1 MAEILNTKQKQQQQQ
16 SKCIFLIGF
25 TFLSFASLEQELEL
39 LSLYF
44 PFSMFRAYAEI
55 VIGDGE

>member
-1 MAEILNTKQKQQQQQ
+1 MIGTPNKKKQQQQ